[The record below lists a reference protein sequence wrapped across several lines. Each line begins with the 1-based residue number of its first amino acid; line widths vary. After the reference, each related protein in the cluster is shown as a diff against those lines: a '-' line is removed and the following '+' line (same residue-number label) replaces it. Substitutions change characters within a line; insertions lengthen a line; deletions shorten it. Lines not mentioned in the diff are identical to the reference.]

1 MKRAAAVALA
11 LAGACHT
18 DPSAPHLAR
27 GNVLV
32 NTGHSD
38 EAVAEYR
45 EAARL
50 APRSALPRER
60 LGDAQYDP
68 GRKAEALSSHPDAAA
83 VDPCSVTARICG
95 GHWPSVLGE
104 VSGARPPP
112 VYALGPGPLD
122 PLP

>member
-32 NTGHSD
+32 NTGHRD

-45 EAARL
+45 EAPRL

-60 LGDAQYDP
+60 LRGAHYDLGP
-68 GRKAEALSSHPDAAA
+68 KAAALSPYPDPAAA
-83 VDPCSVTARICG
+83 DP
-95 GHWPSVLGE
+95 
-104 VSGARPPP
+104 
-112 VYALGPGPLD
+112 GPGPPRLRAAPALRD
-122 PLP
+122 

>member
-32 NTGHSD
+32 NTGHRD

-60 LGDAQYDP
+60 LGDAQYDL
-68 GRKAEALSSHPDAAA
+68 GRKAVALPSYPDAAA
-83 VDPCSVTARICG
+83 ADPRPVTA
-95 GHWPSVLGE
+95 PT
-104 VSGARPPP
+104 GAARRLRAPGDLAGPPP
-112 VYALGPGPLD
+112 AAAAALARTPT
-122 PLP
+122 